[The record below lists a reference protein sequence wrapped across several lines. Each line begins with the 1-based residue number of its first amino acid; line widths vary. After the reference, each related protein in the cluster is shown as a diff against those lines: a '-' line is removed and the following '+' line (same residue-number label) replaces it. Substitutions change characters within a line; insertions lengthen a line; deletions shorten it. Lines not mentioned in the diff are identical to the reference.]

1 MKKLIIIPLLS
12 LLISTTLAQEFISHT
27 NTVKNGYNFWV
38 YTPVNP
44 DSSAEIKPLVLFLH
58 GASLCGNN
66 LSRVM
71 RYGPLDA
78 LKRGLILDALVVA
91 PQNPG
96 GAWSPEK
103 IMNVLNWVKENYGY
117 DEDQLYVIGMSLGG
131 YGTLDFVGTYPEKV
145 AAAMAMCGGANLR
158 QGYCGLNEV
167 PLWILHGTADRDVGL
182 KESQK
187 VVNAM
192 KNCGYTDRLIFTKL
206 QGVDHGGPARL
217 FYINEVYDWLFEHR
231 LTDPDRPVNTSYTI
245 TPESMKN
252 PYRKLTPRTIPVR
265 SGNKNDSKKTEG
277 IDETN
282 EESTSPDTTASPK
295 PATGEKRYHT
305 IKKGDT
311 LGKIAQNNHTT
322 VKKLCQLNNIK
333 ETTLLQI
340 GKKLRVK

>member
-1 MKKLIIIPLLS
+1 MKKLIIIPLLA
-12 LLISTTLAQEFISHT
+12 LLFSTTQAQEFISYT
-27 NTVKNGYNFWV
+27 NTVKDGYNFWV
-38 YTPVNP
+38 YTPVNL

-66 LSRVM
+66 LNRVM
-71 RYGPLDA
+71 KYGPLDA

-96 GAWSPEK
+96 GAWKPEK
-103 IMNVLNWVKENYGY
+103 IMNVLNWVKEHYGY

-131 YGTLDFVGTYPEKV
+131 YGTLDFTGTYPEKV

-167 PLWILHGTADRDVGL
+167 PLWILHGTADRAVGL

-192 KNCGYTDRLIFTKL
+192 KECGYADRLIFTKL

-231 LTDPDRPVNTSYTI
+231 LSDPDRPVNTSYTI

-265 SGNKNDSKKTEG
+265 SGNKNNTPKAEELA
-277 IDETN
+277 ETN
-282 EESTSPDTTASPK
+282 NESANPETATTQNQTTPQK
-295 PATGEKRYHT
+295 VYHT
-305 IKKGDT
+305 IKKGDS
-311 LGKIAQNNHTT
+311 LGKIAKNNHTT

-333 ETTLLQI
+333 ETTILQI
-340 GKKLRVK
+340 GKKIRVK